1 VELAKFG
8 SDVAIFAARVYA
20 ATATMSR
27 HSTAGAPHFTA
38 TKFTGE
44 KMMRTSKSVGGS
56 VVIKRHSL
64 LMAAILGMS
73 FVFAPAVDASI
84 YLTPGGGV
92 NLPKD
97 GSTALNALEEVLTG
111 NQTGQSD
118 INTAIAVTLG
128 SSTELYKHD
137 FSPLVESGTFASSYS
152 TLFSNPSN
160 DPGNATISYVSGA
173 KIVGAT
179 HVLVKD
185 GNHEPAW
192 YLYNITGLWDGM
204 ANIEAINFWPNGGAI
219 SHITLYGTTGPPT
232 GTGPNVPEP
241 AALLV
246 WVGLILAGGSI
257 AGDRRRG

>member
-1 VELAKFG
+1 
-8 SDVAIFAARVYA
+8 
-20 ATATMSR
+20 
-27 HSTAGAPHFTA
+27 
-38 TKFTGE
+38 
-44 KMMRTSKSVGGS
+44 MM
-56 VVIKRHSL
+56 KRHSLL

-73 FVFAPAVDASI
+73 FVVAPAVDASI
-84 YLTPGGGV
+84 FLTPGGGV
-92 NLPKD
+92 NLPND
-97 GSTALNALEEVLTG
+97 GSTALNALEEILTG
-111 NQTGQSD
+111 PETGQAQID
-118 INTAIAVTLG
+118 LVIASILG
-128 SSTELYKHD
+128 GSTELYKHE
-137 FSPLVESGTFASSYS
+137 FSPLVELGAFASSYS
-152 TLFSNPSN
+152 TLFSNPAN

-173 KIVGAT
+173 KILGAT

-192 YLYNITGLWDGM
+192 YLYDIAGLWDGT

-219 SHITLYGTTGPPT
+219 SHITIYGTTGPPT